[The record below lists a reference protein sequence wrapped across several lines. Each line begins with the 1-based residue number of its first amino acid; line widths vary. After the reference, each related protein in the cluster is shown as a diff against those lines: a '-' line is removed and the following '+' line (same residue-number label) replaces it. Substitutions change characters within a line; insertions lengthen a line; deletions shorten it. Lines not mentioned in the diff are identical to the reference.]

1 MGRMKDFV
9 IEAQEQLWD
18 EYMEEHPEA
27 TTADLE
33 RDIPYDMIYEKK
45 KMVNGIS
52 GMSIGLKNTDHINQR
67 KKLPLNVVS
76 IFIIFR

>member
-9 IEAQEQLWD
+9 IEAQEQLWN

-33 RDIPYDMIYEKK
+33 RDIPYDMIYERAQANLDAIADYKADLMMGK
-45 KMVNGIS
+45 
-52 GMSIGLKNTDHINQR
+52 
-67 KKLPLNVVS
+67 
-76 IFIIFR
+76 

>member
-1 MGRMKDFV
+1 MSKFKDFV

-33 RDIPYDMIYEKK
+33 RDIPYDMIYERAQANLDAIADYKADLIMGK
-45 KMVNGIS
+45 
-52 GMSIGLKNTDHINQR
+52 
-67 KKLPLNVVS
+67 
-76 IFIIFR
+76 